1 MRQYKEHGNV
11 SLFDSEITLQKLSN
25 LGNPLEKLSSVIDFE
40 MFRERLESK
49 LLNYNKKNNA
59 GAKPYDVVMM
69 FKIIIL
75 QKYYNISD
83 EQAEYQINDRT
94 SFKDFLGL
102 SSGDKVP
109 DSRTIWLFRERLI
122 DNGLGEILF
131 HDFVN
136 TLTEKGLIFN
146 EGQIID
152 ASFVLAPKQRNSRE
166 ENEKIKKGEG
176 KELWNDKPQKKNHKD
191 IDARWTQKGGQ
202 NYFGYKAHAKVDKK
216 SKFVK
221 GCLTTSASVHD
232 SQALP
237 NLLDESDKGQEF
249 YADSAYVG
257 QQEILKQYDLKDKI
271 CEKGYRGRSLSDEA
285 KKSNRNKSKV
295 RSRVEHV
302 FGFIEG
308 AMHGFNVRSVGI
320 KRATEAIFMTCFT
333 YNLFR
338 FEQIVRLGIN

>member
-25 LGNPLEKLSSVIDFE
+25 IGNPLEKLSSVVDFE

-49 LLNYNKKNNA
+49 LLNNNKKNNA

-75 QKYYNISD
+75 QRYYNISD
-83 EQAEYQINDRT
+83 EQTEYQINDRT

-109 DSRTIWLFRERLI
+109 DSRTIWLFRERLTEK
-122 DNGLGEILF
+122 GLGEVLF

-136 TLTEKGLIFN
+136 AFTEKGLIFN
-146 EGQIID
+146 EGQMID

-202 NYFGYKAHAKVDKK
+202 NYFGYKANTKVDTK

-221 GCLTTSASVHD
+221 ECITTPASVHD
-232 SQALP
+232 SQVLN
-237 NLLDESDKGQEF
+237 NLLNESDRGQ
-249 YADSAYVG
+249 
-257 QQEILKQYDLKDKI
+257 KI
-271 CEKGYRGRSLSDEA
+271 YICRQSLYWTR
-285 KKSNRNKSKV
+285 KY
-295 RSRVEHV
+295 
-302 FGFIEG
+302 ITT
-308 AMHGFNVRSVGI
+308 I
-320 KRATEAIFMTCFT
+320 
-333 YNLFR
+333 
-338 FEQIVRLGIN
+338 